1 MCRVWWR
8 HRYGNRHVALRPV
21 VKSLALGVSNIYN
34 AQPRYPYCAIFLSF
48 MFVHYN
54 KTTKAMNFCLNKTRT
69 SLRKYEVGCECGIDA
84 SSTTLK
90 LCTAYRMP
98 LSMFPEIYVHNATYR
113 MLNKKCQIDGELVL
127 FWCWFQLSLCCFDV
141 GSSRQ

>member
-48 MFVHYN
+48 MFVHYY

-69 SLRKYEVGCECGIDA
+69 SLRKYEVGCEGGIDA
-84 SSTTLK
+84 SSTTPSK
-90 LCTAYRMP
+90 LCTAYIMSW
-98 LSMFPEIYVHNATYR
+98 SMFPEIYAQR
-113 MLNKKCQIDGELVL
+113 IECWIKKCQMDRELVL